1 MKDELGEQIIKEFV
15 GLTEK
20 SYSYLKGNNDEDKK
34 ARYMKNCVTKRKLK
48 LDDYK
53 KCLEAARIEKKISHL
68 EKRNKT
74 GVDSLKECH
83 KELLLKAQEIF
94 RSE

>member
-48 LDDYK
+48 FDDYK
-53 KCLEAARIEKKISHL
+53 KCLEAARIEKK
-68 EKRNKT
+68 N
-74 GVDSLKECH
+74 
-83 KELLLKAQEIF
+83 QPF
-94 RSE
+94 RKKK